1 MLLSLKKFCFD
12 LIFPVRCI
20 GCGLEGELLCEEC
33 LGRVQLNKEQ
43 FCPVCWQP
51 SLGGKVC
58 GSCDSPLAGL
68 RVAASYERNPELA
81 KAVRTLK
88 YKFSEDLAGKLAQI
102 LVRSIQ
108 QKSYVGER
116 VITPV
121 PLHRKRERWRGFN
134 QAELLATAVA
144 EKLNLPLEHLLIRAK
159 NTSQQAKLSKQERL
173 KNIGGAFVLAPE
185 IVMKDRTVIL
195 VDDIAS
201 TGSTLIECAKVLKK
215 NGAKKIWGLV
225 LARG

>member
-1 MLLSLKKFCFD
+1 MV
-12 LIFPVRCI
+12 FPVRCI
-20 GCGLEGELLCEEC
+20 GCSAEGELLCEEC
-33 LGRVQLNKEQ
+33 LGKVQLNAEQ

-58 GSCDSPLAGL
+58 ARCESPLAGL

-88 YKFSEDLAGKLAQI
+88 YKFSENLAGRLAQI
-102 LVRSIQ
+102 LSCSIQ
-108 QKSYVGER
+108 QKSYIGER

-144 EKLNLPLEHLLIRAK
+144 EKLNLPLEHLLVRTK
-159 NTSQQAKLSKQERL
+159 NTPQQAKLSKQERL
-173 KNIGGAFVLAPE
+173 KNLDDAFTLISKVT
-185 IVMKDRTVIL
+185 VKNKTVIL

-201 TGSTLIECAKVLKK
+201 TGSTLFECAKVLEKH
-215 NGAKKIWGLV
+215 GAKEVWGLV